1 MKRHNQIEIL
11 APAGSYECF
20 RAAMN
25 AGADAVYAAGAR
37 FGARAYADNFTQ
49 EELIQAIRETHVY
62 GKRFYLTV
70 NTLLKDSEMDELYD
84 YLAPLYGKG
93 LDAVIVQDPGVF
105 SFIREHFPGMDLHAS
120 TQMTLTNA
128 LGARLLEQQGAA
140 RVVPA
145 RELSLQEIRKIHE
158 TTQLEIECFVHGALC
173 YCYSGQCLLSSMIG
187 GRSGN
192 RGQCAQPCRLPYMI
206 NGKTQYYMSLKDI
219 CTLELIPEM
228 IEAGID
234 SFKIEG
240 RMKKP
245 EYVAGVT
252 SMYRKY
258 TDLYL
263 KYGKDGFHVSE
274 KDREQ
279 LMDLYNRGNSDT
291 GYYLRHNGKDMLAL
305 DRPNHAGVPA
315 VHILAQKGREVNGIA
330 LTDLHAQ
337 DVLELG
343 GGKNNYTLGD
353 PIKKGKTLRF
363 LVPKGF
369 HPAKDSVVS
378 RIRNDQLINRIHA
391 EYLSDRKQVSV
402 DGFLYLNVNEPVQLT
417 LCCRD
422 AAYTAYSELPAVQ
435 AEKRPLEEER
445 IRTQLQKT
453 GESMFYFDTLEI
465 SLNGS
470 VFLPMQQLNTLRRTA
485 LEGLEETIA
494 AEQYR
499 TLGSDGTRRSMS
511 MAKQTSDCFSDIDR
525 QNESTKMNFESKVTE
540 DTFSVLVE
548 TEEQLDTI
556 LKYIKNTLPA
566 GKKEASSRTDG
577 SRIQITRL
585 YPDFRLCGD
594 SFQNDHY
601 KSEFQEVREH
611 GIEIYPVMPYIFREN
626 AVSYFEKHKAGF
638 DRYPMDGVLIRNYET
653 YEFLRQHG
661 FDKKII
667 PDHNLYV
674 FNQEGKG
681 FWSDLGADEFT
692 APVELN
698 GRELEVLGIHQ
709 AELIV
714 YGALPVMVSAQCIRN
729 TSSGCTKTP
738 GILSIQ
744 DRKQQNFPVK
754 NFCDFCYNVMYYESP
769 VCLADE
775 QEQISILS
783 PKRLR
788 LQFTAE
794 GKDETESVL
803 DLFAAQYPDN
813 SLKNGRKLQPRR
825 WNEGHFKRGTS
836 MPCCKQNPVRK

>member
-1 MKRHNQIEIL
+1 MKKHNQIEIL

-49 EELIQAIRETHVY
+49 EELIQAIREAHVY

-84 YLAPLYGKG
+84 YLAPLYEKG

-128 LGARLLEQQGAA
+128 LGAQLLEQQGAA

-145 RELSLQEIRKIHE
+145 RELSLQEVRKIHE
-158 TTQLEIECFVHGALC
+158 TTELEIECFVHGALC

-206 NGKTQYYMSLKDI
+206 NGKKQYYMSLKDI

-263 KYGKDGFHVSE
+263 KYGKDGYHVSE

-291 GYYLRHNGKDMLAL
+291 GYYVRHNGKDMLAL
-305 DRPNHAGVPA
+305 DRPNHEGVPA
-315 VHILAQKGREVNGIA
+315 VRVLAQKGREVTGVA

-343 GGKNNYTLGD
+343 GGKNNYTLGN
-353 PIKKGKTLRF
+353 PIRRGETLHF

-369 HPAKDSVVS
+369 RLAKDSIVS
-378 RIRNDQLINRIHA
+378 RIRNDQLINRIHT
-391 EYLSDRKQVSV
+391 EYLSGRKQVPI
-402 DGFLYLNVNEPVQLT
+402 DGFLYLNVNEPAQLT
-417 LCCRD
+417 LCCGD
-422 AAYTAYSELPAVQ
+422 AAYTAYSELPVAQ

-445 IRTQLQKT
+445 IRIQMQKT

-465 SLNGS
+465 SMSGD

-494 AEQYR
+494 EEKYR
-499 TLGSDGTRRSMS
+499 TSESDGTRRAASE
-511 MAKQTSDCFSDIDR
+511 AKQISDRFNDPDSDW
-525 QNESTKMNFESKVTE
+525 QNESPKENFGYKVTE
-540 DTFSVLVE
+540 EAFSVLVE

-556 LKYIKNTLPA
+556 LNYIKETLLTD
-566 GKKEASSRTDG
+566 KKETADSSETDR
-577 SRIQITRL
+577 SRMQIVRI

-594 SFQNDHY
+594 SFRNDHY
-601 KSEFQEVREH
+601 KSELQELREH
-611 GIEIYPVMPYIFREN
+611 GIEVYPVMPYIFREN
-626 AVSYFEKHKAGF
+626 AVSYFEKQKAEF
-638 DRYPMDGVLIRNYET
+638 DSYPMDGVLIRNYET

-661 FDKKII
+661 FDKEII
-667 PDHNLYV
+667 TDHNLYI
-674 FNQEGKG
+674 FNQEGKE
-681 FWSDLGADEFT
+681 FWSNLGADGFT

-698 GRELEVLGIHQ
+698 GRELEVLGVHQ

-738 GILSIQ
+738 GVLSIQ
-744 DRKQQNFPVK
+744 DRKQQKFPVK

-769 VCLADE
+769 VCLAEE
-775 QEQISILS
+775 QEQIRTLS

-788 LQFTAE
+788 LQFTTE
-794 GKDETESVL
+794 GKAETESVL
-803 DLFAAQYPDN
+803 DLFAAQFSDD
-813 SLKNGRKLQPRR
+813 SWKNGQELQSQR
-825 WNEGHFKRGTS
+825 WNEGHFKRGI
-836 MPCCKQNPVRK
+836 M